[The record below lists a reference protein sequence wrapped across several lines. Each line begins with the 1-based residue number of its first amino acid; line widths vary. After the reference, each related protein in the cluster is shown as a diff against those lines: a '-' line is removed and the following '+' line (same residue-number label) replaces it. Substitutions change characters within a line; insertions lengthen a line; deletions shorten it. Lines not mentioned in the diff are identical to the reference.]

1 MAGFDL
7 SDVLAA
13 ARGIPGARE
22 DGRWR
27 CVVYLSAYDWM
38 SGWLRVP
45 DMAAQSAA
53 CKAWLS
59 AHGDVRK
66 AETIRNRNAV
76 RNVRAAFDELMRV
89 IENRRAD
96 CVVVPDIAVFAPC
109 FSEARF
115 YVEEVLM
122 PMGARL

>member
-66 AETIRNRNAV
+66 GGDHQEPQ
-76 RNVRAAFDELMRV
+76 
-89 IENRRAD
+89 RRAQR
-96 CVVVPDIAVFAPC
+96 
-109 FSEARF
+109 ARR
-115 YVEEVLM
+115 LRRAH
-122 PMGARL
+122 ARY

>member
-38 SGWLRVP
+38 SGWLRAP
-45 DMAAQSAA
+45 DMPAQSAA

-59 AHGDVRK
+59 AHGD
-66 AETIRNRNAV
+66 AQGGDHQEPQ
-76 RNVRAAFDELMRV
+76 
-89 IENRRAD
+89 RRAQR
-96 CVVVPDIAVFAPC
+96 
-109 FSEARF
+109 AR
-115 YVEEVLM
+115 
-122 PMGARL
+122 RLR